1 MTNALAMKLKFTLLI
16 LSALL
21 SINTFAQSKQQRA
34 DDYFNDFDFLKAIS
48 LYEKVVKKD
57 SANTYAMNQIG
68 LAYRLIGE
76 DELANNWFKLVVEK
90 DPTNLEGR
98 FLYATTLLSKGEYKL
113 AMDNFLIYYSL
124 DTTNTIVN
132 EYIAMPDFYID
143 LTQDSARY
151 VLKTLDINSEKS
163 DYGPT
168 LFKNYLLFTSS
179 RDREVAIKRK
189 SSWTNEAFLDL
200 YTVEIFSDGTLGEP
214 SIIGEPIT
222 SKFHEG
228 SSSYDAMTDQLYF
241 TRTGYYEDELSYD
254 DQGITN
260 IEIFTSRYDEEQDKW
275 LEIKTFPYNND
286 AYSIAQ
292 PSISADGK
300 TLYFASDMPGGIGGT
315 DIYVC
320 YWNDGMWSE
329 PKNLGKPVNT
339 ERNEKNPYIDKD
351 GVLYFASK
359 GHVGLG
365 GLDIYYAEPDKD
377 GFKKP
382 INMGYPTNSRLDDF
396 ALCFTDD
403 SKTAFYFSSNR
414 EGGMGEDDIYL
425 IEIKPEEPILLAGSV
440 LIKESLQNTPIKMLI
455 TDSDGSLLGS
465 DTLSGS
471 SPFELPIME
480 KEKKWNMVFYPLFDM
495 EALESRQGIDPA
507 SAQQGIVDVGQIIL
521 GEDLPDE
528 PDVEGALVIADEG
541 EDPTKDDGT
550 NQEEYIDL
558 PNVEQGIDM
567 TFDPIY
573 YGFDKANL
581 SDAAKAQ
588 LDELAELMLADK
600 ETTVQLSGNTDSR
613 GSKTYN
619 LRLSERRSASALNYL
634 IEKGIDATRITTVNN
649 GELNL
654 VNQCGDGVE
663 CSNEDH
669 AKNRRVDITIS
680 KPNIP

>member
-1 MTNALAMKLKFTLLI
+1 MRKLFTLLFI
-16 LSALL
+16 FNLL
-21 SINTFAQSKQQRA
+21 SQLSMAQGKLERA
-34 DDYFNDFDFLKAIS
+34 DDYFNDFDFLKAIT
-48 LYEKVVKKD
+48 LYEKIVKKD
-57 SANTYAMNQIG
+57 SSNTYAMHKIG
-68 LAYRLIGE
+68 LAYRLIGK
-76 DELANNWFKLVVEK
+76 DELANSWFKLVVDRE
-90 DPTNLEGR
+90 PTNLEDR
-98 FLYATTLLSKGEYKL
+98 FLYATTLLNKGDYKL

-124 DTTNTIVN
+124 DTNNAQVN
-132 EYIAMPDFYID
+132 EYVSMPNFYTE
-143 LTQDSARY
+143 LTKDSTRY
-151 VLKTLDINSEKS
+151 ILSELEINSDRS

-168 LFKNYLLFTSS
+168 IFKNYMLFTSS
-179 RDREVAIKRK
+179 RDREVGIKRK
-189 SSWTNEAFLDL
+189 SSWTNEAFLDI
-200 YTVEIFSDGTLGEP
+200 YSSEIFSDGTLGKPE
-214 SIIGEPIT
+214 IIGEPIT

-241 TRTGYYEDELSYD
+241 TRTGYYEDELSTD

-260 IEIFTSRYDEEQDKW
+260 IEIFTSRYDEERDEW
-275 LEIKTFPYNND
+275 LEIKTFPYNN
-286 AYSIAQ
+286 ANYSVAQ

-300 TLYFASDMPGGIGGT
+300 HLYFASDMPGGIGGT
-315 DIYVC
+315 DLYVC
-320 YWNDGMWSE
+320 HWNGASWSTPE
-329 PKNLGKPVNT
+329 NLGRPINT

-365 GLDIYYAEPDKD
+365 GLDIYYAEPDLI
-377 GFKKP
+377 GFKDP
-382 INMGYPTNSRLDDF
+382 INMGYPVNTNRDDF
-396 ALCFTDD
+396 SLCFIDD
-403 SKTAFYFSSNR
+403 SKTTFFFSSNR
-414 EGGMGEDDIYL
+414 EGGMGEDDIYMV
-425 IEIKPEEPILLAGSV
+425 EILPEEPILLAGSV

-455 TDSDGSLLGS
+455 TDTDGNLLAS

-471 SPFELPIME
+471 RPFELPIKE

-507 SAQQGIVDVGQIIL
+507 RAQDGVIDMGQIVL

-528 PDVEGALVIADEG
+528 PEVEGALTIADEG
-541 EDPTKDDGT
+541 EDPTKDDGS

-619 LRLSERRSASALNYL
+619 LRLSEKRSASALNYL
-634 IEKGIDATRITTVNN
+634 IEKGVDATRITTVNH

-654 VNQCGDGVE
+654 VNQCGDGVD

-669 AKNRRVDITIS
+669 AKNRRVDILIS